1 MLTKSIAIL
10 AGITQKEPSKPYF
23 HCGSSRKMNLRHKGL
38 VKDKVFKV
46 RKNNNNNNKTYLHH
60 NLFKNYTSMTRFFF
74 QFIKVMLLNV
84 VLKSV

>member
-23 HCGSSRKMNLRHKGL
+23 HCGPSRKMNLRYKEL

-46 RKNNNNNNKTYLHH
+46 RKNNNNNKTYLDH
-60 NLFKNYTSMTRFFF
+60 NLFKNYTSITRF
-74 QFIKVMLLNV
+74 IL
-84 VLKSV
+84 